1 MAIISDLDF
10 QQLMDETVNCV
21 ICNKS
26 LNGEGDVVTLK
37 EKGSEGINR
46 ASTERFYSI
55 TTVPGQQVHQNCRRA
70 YCRPSSIK
78 RAKKSVSEETTSSRR
93 SFTRKTEQCFSFK
106 TDCFFCGT
114 KVEFGLNSKRKRLGE
129 AFSVTTIE
137 TRNTILKICSE
148 RNDEWSEAISARLI
162 NVHDLPA
169 ADAVYHQTCN
179 VNFRTNRQL
188 PQLYETDKLPAAK
201 KGKSVAPKIKEKKQA
216 FVKVAKFLEDNDDEQ
231 ITVGDLVEKM
241 EEYSNNTESEAYG
254 RSHTKT
260 KLLEYFGDKI
270 IITDVNGK
278 PNVVTLKTTATAILQ
293 EFHFR
298 EYQDDLDIN
307 AEQMNIVKT
316 AAKLI
321 KNDIKSIP
329 TSSDSYP
336 TITTDAQSH
345 VRYLP
350 ASLSTF
356 FSLLTSEKNNALKVA
371 SIGQAIVQTAR
382 PRVVIS
388 PLQIGLA
395 VQLHHNFASS
405 FLIDTLHYHG
415 FCSTYQD
422 VPMFNQNAALG

>member
-1 MAIISDLDF
+1 MLF
-10 QQLMDETVNCV
+10 V
-21 ICNKS
+21 KR

-46 ASTERFYSI
+46 ASVEWFDSI
-55 TTVPGQQVHQNCRRA
+55 TTVPGQQVHQTCRRE

-93 SFTRKTEQCFSFK
+93 SFTRKAEQGFSFK

-114 KVEFGLNSKRKRLGE
+114 KVEFGSNSKRKRLGE

-137 TRNTILKICSE
+137 TKDTILKICSE
-148 RNDEWSEAISARLI
+148 RNDEWSEAIRARLM

-188 PQLYETDKLPAAK
+188 PQLYETDELPAAK
-201 KGKSVAPKIKEKKQA
+201 KRKVGRPQNEEKNQA
-216 FVKVAKFLEDNDDEQ
+216 FVKVAKFLEDNDNEQ
-231 ITVGDLVEKM
+231 ITVGDLLEKM
-241 EEYSNNTESEAYG
+241 EEYLNDTESEAYG
-254 RSHTKT
+254 RLHMKT

-270 IITDVNGK
+270 IITDINGK
-278 PNVVTLKTTATAILQ
+278 ANVVTFRTTATAILQ

-298 EYQDDLDIN
+298 EHQDDLDIN
-307 AEQMNIVKT
+307 EEQMNIIKT

-321 KNDIKSIP
+321 KNALKSIP

-336 TITTDAQSH
+336 TITTDAESH

-350 ASLSTF
+350 ASLYRAGHCSSCAATG
-356 FSLLTSEKNNALKVA
+356 SYLTSADRTCSSVA
-371 SIGQAIVQTAR
+371 SQFC
-382 PRVVIS
+382 
-388 PLQIGLA
+388 L
-395 VQLHHNFASS
+395 
-405 FLIDTLHYHG
+405 TLPY
-415 FCSTYQD
+415 
-422 VPMFNQNAALG
+422 